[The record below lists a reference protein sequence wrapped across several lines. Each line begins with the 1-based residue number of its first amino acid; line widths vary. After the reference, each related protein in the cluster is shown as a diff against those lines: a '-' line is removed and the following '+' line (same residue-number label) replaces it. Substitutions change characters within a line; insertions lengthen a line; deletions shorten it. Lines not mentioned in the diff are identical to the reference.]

1 MPKSTQDLDQQIEQ
15 IKQKKAQQTAKL
27 DKQLAQLRTQ
37 KRKQETGQKVIL
49 GGLTLNTA
57 RHNAK
62 YRKWLRDEIAQ
73 QVKRE
78 ADLKRLAPLLAE
90 FDELDKDIQP

>member
-1 MPKSTQDLDQQIEQ
+1 MPKTTQDIAKEIEQ

-37 KRKQETGQKVIL
+37 KRKEETGQKVIL
-49 GGLTLNTA
+49 GGLTLNA
-57 RHNAK
+57 AKHNAK
-62 YRKWLRDEIAQ
+62 YRRWLREEITQ
-73 QVKRE
+73 QVTRE